1 MPAIKKRITAEYLE
15 REQQHNEQ
23 NGRGAG
29 DADVD
34 MENSPSVPPPPTAP
48 PAASPLKRKAPGAQ
62 MLKGLDGEVLVEKR
76 KRTLPPAEQKLD
88 TWWAA
93 RCTCIQ
99 GVVLWVQN

>member
-15 REQQHNEQ
+15 REQQRNEQ
-23 NGRGAG
+23 NGRTAG
-29 DADVD
+29 DAGMDR
-34 MENSPSVPPPPTAP
+34 EKSPSASPPPVV

-88 TWWAA
+88 IW
-93 RCTCIQ
+93 
-99 GVVLWVQN
+99 

>member
-15 REQQHNEQ
+15 REQQQ
-23 NGRGAG
+23 NGGGAG

-34 MENSPSVPPPPTAP
+34 MENSPSVPPPPAAP
-48 PAASPLKRKAPGAQ
+48 PAASLLKRKAPGAQ

-88 TWWAA
+88 TW
-93 RCTCIQ
+93 
-99 GVVLWVQN
+99 